1 MKTNRLFW
9 WGLLV
14 LAAVMLSS
22 VAGAATAVTDVT
34 AAAQPSTTPVTTI
47 VVNSGT
53 DPDTSNATTCSTQP
67 CTLRRAVIQARN
79 LPAAQKPVL
88 IAFDIPATAA
98 EGYNSELQIWKIQFS
113 GISSVANA
121 TLRQLN
127 GNIIIDGSTQP
138 GGRPNGP
145 KIILYAPGTGQWD
158 GLKLGENATQGGNV
172 IRGLGFQR
180 FNTHIYA
187 SSHDNIIENNWFGL
201 SDNGT
206 NIVLRGGGAND
217 GTGNTGVSV
226 LPNMNNNIVRHNVF
240 TGLAGVAAAINGND
254 STFANNY
261 IGTIAN
267 GTVPDKESDPTLVCL
282 QWDWLGGSGI
292 SMSGNR
298 NTIENNVFAGLRIN
312 VLPPTIQAD
321 TIRMSGDQHIIRHNR
336 IGQDAQNNEIGVCGR
351 GIYLQSSTKFNQITG
366 NQIVEPG
373 LSAISLNDSPT
384 VSTSDANTL
393 RGNTIKRST
402 PWGQIDGN
410 PEPENAIQL
419 GPGIHAGFR
428 NFKPAQV
435 TNIDGV
441 TVQGTAG
448 AGSPCPNCIVELFL
462 DDLDGVT
469 EALVSLALVTANAQ
483 GNWTATLSAPLPAGY
498 GIRTTSTTAQNN
510 TIPGMSA
517 GTTTSLSQLYAAG
530 YDLFLPF
537 LRK

>member
-14 LAAVMLSS
+14 LAAVILSG
-22 VAGAATAVTDVT
+22 VAGAATAATDIT

-53 DPDTSNATTCSTQP
+53 DPDTSNSTTCSTQP

-88 IAFDIPATAA
+88 IAFDIPATAV

-113 GISSVANA
+113 GISTIANA

-158 GLKLGENATQGGNV
+158 GLKLGENATQGGNE

-187 SSHDNIIENNWFGL
+187 SSHGNIIENNWFGL

-298 NTIENNVFAGLRIN
+298 NIVENNVFAGLRIN
-312 VLPPTIQAD
+312 VVPPTTQAD
-321 TIRMSGDQHIIRHNR
+321 TIRMSGNEHSIRHNR
-336 IGQDAQNNEIGVCGR
+336 IGLDALNNEIGVCGR
-351 GIYLQSSTKFNQITG
+351 GIYLQSSTKLNQITG

-517 GTTTSLSQLYAAG
+517 GTTTSLSQSYTAG